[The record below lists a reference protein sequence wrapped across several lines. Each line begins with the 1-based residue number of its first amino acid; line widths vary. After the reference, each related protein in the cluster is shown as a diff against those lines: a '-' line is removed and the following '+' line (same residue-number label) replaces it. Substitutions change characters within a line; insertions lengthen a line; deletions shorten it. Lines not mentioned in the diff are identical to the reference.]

1 MCSPSPCE
9 TDVQTSL
16 VFFVNIVGSCS
27 NGNKKP
33 LILYFLPPPTT
44 KTFYAGQ
51 TPTDFR
57 GNQQHDAQ
65 EFSSWLLLAL
75 HDSEKSNPPSMF
87 ASLFTATMTSSL
99 HCANK
104 NCGFVSVTQNEYSIL
119 TLHFPKTDGLCTLED
134 LLQNFVAQEPLIGN
148 NVANCQFCGQKSA
161 SSKALAIA
169 TTPAVLLVHLKR
181 FHSNGLRRNN
191 AVSFPLQGL
200 RLPIADSATA
210 TTSTYDC
217 VAVSNHYGAHYST
230 MAQRGARNSWF
241 NINDIVTS
249 AVPQEQPINLQNTH
263 AYLLFYIRRTSC
275 ISQ

>member
-1 MCSPSPCE
+1 MFFNPPLLIGIFRDLAIAFSKLARTMCSPSPCV

-16 VFFVNIVGSCS
+16 AFFVHTVGSCS

-33 LILYFLPPPTT
+33 LILLFFLPLPTT
-44 KTFYAGQ
+44 KTSHAGQ

-57 GNQQHDAQ
+57 GTQQDDAQ
-65 EFSSWLLLAL
+65 EFPSWLLLAL

-104 NCGFVSVTQNEYSIL
+104 NCGFVSVTPNEYSIL
-119 TLHFPKTDGLCTLED
+119 TLHFPKSDGLCTLED

-148 NVANCQFCGQKSA
+148 NVANCRFCGQKSA
-161 SSKALAIA
+161 SSKALALA

-181 FHSNGLRRNN
+181 FHSNGRRLNN

-200 RLPIADSATA
+200 RLT
-210 TTSTYDC
+210 
-217 VAVSNHYGAHYST
+217 
-230 MAQRGARNSWF
+230 NS
-241 NINDIVTS
+241 
-249 AVPQEQPINLQNTH
+249 
-263 AYLLFYIRRTSC
+263 
-275 ISQ
+275 